1 MVMSVFHIDLFHS
14 HRKVSYSMNILTGYQ
29 VNGYF
34 MSLMYKFLGFT
45 SEAFGFFQ
53 FKREVMYSI
62 SLILHNHCF
71 NILIGICMSS
81 SYMSNISFT

>member
-14 HRKVSYSMNILTGYQ
+14 HRKVSYSINILTEYQ
-29 VNGYF
+29 VKDYF

-53 FKREVMYSI
+53 FKREMMCSI
-62 SLILHNHCF
+62 SLTLHKHCF